1 MYFKEINSYGD
12 RGLVLDFGNETSK
25 SISQEVNETFL
36 NILNLNLQSLNIIPS
51 FNKIV
56 VIFENSKIRDQ
67 NKDKISMKMKDT
79 NSQTNKKVAKTWEIP
94 ACYNED
100 FALDMKIIQKLHQI
114 TKEEVIN
121 LHSSVRYYTY

>member
-1 MYFKEINSYGD
+1 MYFKGINSYGD

-25 SISQEVNETFL
+25 SISQEVNEAFL
-36 NILNLNLQSLNIIPS
+36 NILKLNLQSLNIVPS

-67 NKDKISMKMKDT
+67 NKDKISMEMRDT
-79 NSQTNKKVAKTWEIP
+79 NSQTNKKVTKTWEIP

-100 FALDMKIIQKLHQI
+100 FALDMKIIQKLHP
-114 TKEEVIN
+114 V
-121 LHSSVRYYTY
+121 SYTHLRAHET

>member
-1 MYFKEINSYGD
+1 MGIGFSL
-12 RGLVLDFGNETSK
+12 RFWNETSK

-36 NILNLNLQSLNIIPS
+36 NISNLNLQSLNIIPS

-79 NSQTNKKVAKTWEIP
+79 NSQ
-94 ACYNED
+94 
-100 FALDMKIIQKLHQI
+100 I
-114 TKEEVIN
+114 TKS
-121 LHSSVRYYTY
+121 H